1 MNKLIEFINSLSM
14 EERFAFAEACGTSL
28 GYLRKACS
36 KKQLLG
42 APICVA
48 IERASNGSVTRKHL
62 HPDDWA
68 NIWPE
73 LSEYLMVS
81 A

>member
-1 MNKLIEFINSLSM
+1 MEKLIDYLNSLSV
-14 EERFAFAEACGTSL
+14 EEQIKFSLACGTTV

-36 KKQLLG
+36 MKQVLG
-42 APICVA
+42 AKICVA
-48 IERASNGSVTRKHL
+48 IERASNGCVTRKGL

-73 LSEYLMVS
+73 LSESLTVS